1 MGQDGPRLLADHAT
15 HPGPGKNL
23 RWFGRLRI
31 CAIVD
36 NVQQQKPAQQIAER
50 SSERVLLACEVPEN
64 FLVSAP
70 EYSWPDVVNRT
81 GLERADPVPV
91 RPPRA

>member
-1 MGQDGPRLLADHAT
+1 
-15 HPGPGKNL
+15 
-23 RWFGRLRI
+23 LRI